1 MNALAVLGIQAG
13 PRGSNSIA
21 IQRWNLFVLASIP
34 WYFYLYCGS
43 CVSCCSQCFRGP
55 RSRANMFTAFA
66 FHPCWY
72 FLLHMPGCVMFVSA
86 FLSEYSS
93 PLLSIPAVLCIF
105 AGSTLRFVGFCRR
118 YTLREAWRKRYC
130 LWLFVATSSGDES
143 QMQMLCCIVHTPA
156 PLYRRNCFYY
166 FDFCC
171 LGWRQ

>member
-1 MNALAVLGIQAG
+1 MESVCVGVDTVVF
-13 PRGSNSIA
+13 
-21 IQRWNLFVLASIP
+21 LFVLRILCFLLFAMLQRASQSCK
-34 WYFYLYCGS
+34 YVYCL
-43 CVSCCSQCFRGP
+43 
-55 RSRANMFTAFA
+55 A